1 MIGIHINDSKFPY
14 TDMILCGGK
23 KMETRFKPTLHPFI
37 GQRVA
42 IIRTGKGPA
51 TIVGTVKILDAAWC
65 DRETFKHIRFLH
77 MVRSGSKEDVGDRV
91 HCGKWCYRLREPVR
105 LEKPIVIGSKGFT
118 GNRTYRIVDIEEG

>member
-51 TIVGTVKILDAAWC
+51 TVVGTVEIAEKRWC
-65 DRETFKHIRFLH
+65 NKEEFEALREWHRVPK
-77 MVRSGSKEDVGDRV
+77 GSKHDIGESG
-91 HCGKWCYRLREPVR
+91 GKWCYRLKNAKK
-105 LEKPIVIGSKGFT
+105 LDKPIVIGSKGFT
-118 GNRTYRIVDIEEG
+118 GNRVYRELDDIDI